1 MQNEQIGW
9 VDFVCEGLGVVL
21 ILDSHTMNQL

>member
-1 MQNEQIGW
+1 MQNEQIRW

-21 ILDSHTMNQL
+21 ILDSQNTNEF

>member
-9 VDFVCEGLGVVL
+9 VDIVCEGLGVVL
-21 ILDSHTMNQL
+21 ILDSQTTNEL

>member
-9 VDFVCEGLGVVL
+9 VDFVCEGLGVGL
-21 ILDSHTMNQL
+21 ILDSQTMNEF